1 MTRRA
6 LSRPLL
12 ALGCCA
18 MMTST
23 SCAFQGLNSLPLP
36 GALGRGPGAATY
48 HLEIANIATLESNSP
63 VMINDVVVGSVANMT
78 VKHGHADVEVSVQ
91 PGVVVPA
98 NAVASVA
105 QTSILGSMHVSLDP
119 PLAQAPR
126 GRLQPGATIA
136 LNKSSTYPST
146 EQTLSSLSVV
156 LNAGG
161 LGQIGDVIHNFN
173 ALLSGREGQLRDLL
187 TRLDTFVGT
196 FDDQRDNIVS
206 TITALDRFAGTLSAH
221 DDVITAALRKIPPA
235 LDVLTRER
243 PQLTSALTKLGT
255 FSDIATRLVHDS
267 KADLVTNLRNLEPA
281 IRALADVGP
290 DLDTALANAT
300 IYPFNQNFID
310 RGVRGDYVNVFATI
324 DLTAPRLR
332 RTLFLGTHGG
342 REGQPLTPEPGDP
355 YYLRYTYDPM
365 GVGVTPPPPNAVPA
379 PAGAAPPPAAGP
391 APPAPGDV
399 PVPPGGAAPTAPP
412 PPLTLPSAP
421 PQAGGG

>member
-1 MTRRA
+1 MTGWAFPRR
-6 LSRPLL
+6 LL
-12 ALGCCA
+12 VVGCCVMVSA
-18 MMTST
+18 TG
-23 SCAFQGLNSLPLP
+23 CAFQGLNSLPLP
-36 GALGRGPGAATY
+36 GALGRGPGAAIY
-48 HLEIANIATLESNSP
+48 HVEIANVATLESNSP
-63 VMINDVVVGSVANMT
+63 VMIGDVVVGSVGKMT

-119 PLAQAPR
+119 PLTQAPS
-126 GRLQPGATIA
+126 GRLQPGATIP
-136 LNKSSTYPST
+136 LNRSSTYPST

-173 ALLSGREGQLRDLL
+173 ATLSGRESQLRDLL

-196 FDDQRDNIVS
+196 FDGQRDNIVS
-206 TITALDRFAGTLSAH
+206 TIEALDRFSGTLAAQ
-221 DDVITAALRKIPPA
+221 DDVITSALRNIPPA

-243 PQLTSALTKLGT
+243 PHLTTALTKLGA
-255 FSDIATRLVHDS
+255 FSDLAARLVHDS

-281 IRALADVGP
+281 IRALADIGP
-290 DLDTALANAT
+290 DLDTALAAAT

-355 YYLRYTYDPM
+355 YYLRYTYDPL
-365 GVGVTPPPPNAVPA
+365 GVGVTPPPPNAAPA
-379 PAGAAPPPAAGP
+379 PVGAAPVP
-391 APPAPGDV
+391 APPAPSAV
-399 PVPPGGAAPTAPP
+399 EVPPGG
-412 PPLTLPSAP
+412 
-421 PQAGGG
+421 GG